1 MAQNHPKDK
10 TWAVRDICFV
20 EVALT
25 ATAQHMHIEFS
36 HGIRVVIADRSQ
48 IDLAS
53 ELIEHLRVT
62 ALRGGAK

>member
-1 MAQNHPKDK
+1 MAQNHSKDK
-10 TWAVRDICFV
+10 TWAVRDIRFV

-25 ATAQHMHIEFS
+25 ATTQHMHIEFS

-53 ELIEHLRVT
+53 ELIEYLRIT